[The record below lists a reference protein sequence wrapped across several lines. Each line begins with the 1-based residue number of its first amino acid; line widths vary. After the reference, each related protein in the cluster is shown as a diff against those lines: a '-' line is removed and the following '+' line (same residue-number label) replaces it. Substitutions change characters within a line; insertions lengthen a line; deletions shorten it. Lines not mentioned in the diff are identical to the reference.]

1 MNYIRSPASPAPLS
15 SSNAYTT
22 WPGGV
27 DPTASLFNTDNQKI
41 GGKRTNKNKKSKK
54 SRTNKNKKSR
64 KNNKKSRKNNKKSR
78 KNNKKSRKQNQ
89 RR

>member
-41 GGKRTNKNKKSKK
+41 GGKRTK
-54 SRTNKNKKSR
+54 KNKKSR
-64 KNNKKSRKNNKKSR
+64 KNKNNKSRKS